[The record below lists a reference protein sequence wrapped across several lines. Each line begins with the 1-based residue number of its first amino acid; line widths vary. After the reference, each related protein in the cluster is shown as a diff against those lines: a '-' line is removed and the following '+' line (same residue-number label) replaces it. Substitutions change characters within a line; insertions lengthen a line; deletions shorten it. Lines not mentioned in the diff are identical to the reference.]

1 LNQPAA
7 SLPRWGLAR
16 NGGFAILTVAV
27 TALCLFAV
35 YRFTNQALGLR
46 ALGTW
51 SVTFG
56 LMSLT
61 GIADLG
67 LPLAMVREVA
77 RLRIVRDWRGL
88 QGLVAAAMG
97 YTFVATL
104 GAALI
109 GVPAVQWAVDAIV
122 FKGSSG
128 VSRPFA
134 LACAFAASLTSVSS
148 ALTGALEG
156 MERYD
161 LKFYALLLGNLTLV
175 GTAYVLVRGSGVEGI
190 ALSFVAQGIVVTIA
204 GAAALWLSLRRRS
217 EASRDPAAA
226 RLSSRLRTAVRIGL
240 PLRVAGLAS
249 FVFEPVTRLL
259 VGSFG
264 GAASVGIYEAASRMC
279 IQGHTLISSAL
290 QVVVPRLSALSASDP
305 AQSRRMFASASKL
318 TATGAIL
325 GFCALALAAASV
337 SFLLF
342 SRVNGVFVEFVL
354 VLGAAWMLHVL
365 AAPTYFA
372 NIADGSLAWNW
383 LSQWIAVAVNI
394 VIAPLSAWIF
404 GWHGV
409 IAGPLLG
416 LVSATVAAVLAR
428 YRRTRDAVLGAPL
441 KEALILLGVAVPLG
455 ALQVLSA
462 IRFSQTTLVWV
473 CSATFAAFCLA
484 GALAAPYAVRQITTL
499 TGGTLNSLRA
509 GRSPA

>member
-1 LNQPAA
+1 LNQPP
-7 SLPRWGLAR
+7 SSRFDLAR

-27 TALCLFAV
+27 TAASLFAV
-35 YRFTNQALGLR
+35 YRLTNQTLGLR
-46 ALGTW
+46 ALGMW

-61 GIADLG
+61 AVVDLG

-77 RLRIVRDWRGL
+77 RLRIVRDWHGL
-88 QGLVAAAMG
+88 RTLVAAATG
-97 YTFVATL
+97 YTFVSTL
-104 GAALI
+104 GAAVMA
-109 GVPAVQWAVDAIV
+109 VPAVQWAVDTIV
-122 FKGSSG
+122 LKGNG
-128 VSRPFA
+128 QISRPFA
-134 LACAFAASLTSVSS
+134 LACALAAAFTSISS

-161 LKFYALLLGNLTLV
+161 LKFFALLSGNVTLVASAYAL
-175 GTAYVLVRGSGVEGI
+175 VRESGVTGI
-190 ALSFVAQGIVVTIA
+190 ALSFAVQGCVVAI
-204 GAAALWLSLRRRS
+204 AAAVAFASSLPHGS
-217 EASRDPAAA
+217 GASGSPPSAD
-226 RLSSRLRTAVRIGL
+226 RLTSRLRTAARVGV
-240 PLRVAGLAS
+240 PLRFAGLAS

-264 GAASVGIYEAASRMC
+264 GAASVGIYEAASRLC

-318 TATGAIL
+318 TASGALL

-342 SRVNGVFVEFVL
+342 SRVNGDFVVFVV

-372 NIADGSLAWNW
+372 NIADGALVWNW
-383 LSQWIAVAVNI
+383 LSQWIAVAANI
-394 VIAPLSAWIF
+394 IIAPLSALIF

-409 IAGPLLG
+409 IGGPLVG
-416 LVSATVAAVLAR
+416 LFAATVTAILAR
-428 YRRTRDAVLGAPL
+428 YRRTHDAVLSPPL
-441 KEALILLGVAVPLG
+441 KEAVMLLGLACPL
-455 ALQVLSA
+455 AAAQVLSNRHLSLRA
-462 IRFSQTTLVWV
+462 TLWV
-473 CSATFAAFCLA
+473 CGTTFAVFCV
-484 GALAAPYAVRQITTL
+484 AAAVATL
-499 TGGTLNSLRA
+499 RAMRHMATPGGGIINPVRA